1 MNARANG
8 NIFRVKNLLKMRS
21 FKHSVVY
28 FFKIWLD
35 SISSKTA
42 NGMFVHCA
50 LFYFGQP
57 AIRRGIGKTFYLL
70 TTWRP
75 KIGHNPHHLSI
86 YDNER
91 LLVSLCIVF
100 V

>member
-1 MNARANG
+1 METKRSAGSEVRSYGKGQYNSDNSDKG
-8 NIFRVKNLLKMRS
+8 MDFHEKPDRVKNLLKMRS

-57 AIRRGIGKTFYLL
+57 AIRRGMY
-70 TTWRP
+70 W
-75 KIGHNPHHLSI
+75 
-86 YDNER
+86 
-91 LLVSLCIVF
+91 
-100 V
+100 

>member
-1 MNARANG
+1 MLDLRSYGKGQYNSDNSDKGMN
-8 NIFRVKNLLKMRS
+8 FHEKPDRVKNLLKMRS

-50 LFYFGQP
+50 LFYFSI
-57 AIRRGIGKTFYLL
+57 AIYAYMIRIIFGY
-70 TTWRP
+70 
-75 KIGHNPHHLSI
+75 
-86 YDNER
+86 
-91 LLVSLCIVF
+91 C
-100 V
+100 